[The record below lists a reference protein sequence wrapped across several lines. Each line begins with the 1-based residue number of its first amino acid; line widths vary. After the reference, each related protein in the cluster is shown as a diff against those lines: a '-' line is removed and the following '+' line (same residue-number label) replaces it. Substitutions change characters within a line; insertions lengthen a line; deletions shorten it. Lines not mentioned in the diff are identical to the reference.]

1 MPDPDAAQ
9 ALRLIERA
17 VLAIQARQHPGRP
30 LFYAMDRL
38 YREVRTAQREAGL
51 GVQETDQAFRR

>member
-1 MPDPDAAQ
+1 MPKEDAE
-9 ALRLIERA
+9 ALRLIEKA

-38 YREVRTAQREAGL
+38 HAEVRKAQREA
-51 GVQETDQAFRR
+51 AASARA